1 MSPDTLYRLSRVQ
14 AEGWKAARA
23 LPVSGLAEMAETEIA
38 ARNPYPREPERARWL
53 AGFVS
58 AI

>member
-1 MSPDTLYRLSRVQ
+1 MSPDTPYRLSRIQ

-23 LPVSGLAEMAETEIA
+23 LSASGLADLPEAEIA
-38 ARNPYPREPERARWL
+38 ARNPYPREPARGRWL